1 MAPGGGFPLSDPKPA
16 LGDAG
21 RTPLAYSRFE
31 AEARYANDSSAPA
44 KQLITAEGHFNGGR
58 TGEAIAAAEG
68 AFKEFQTKGNA
79 SASAD
84 ALRLLVAAR
93 QLKAYLSDDEE
104 ERKDSPE
111 AVLLE
116 ELDKCK
122 SLGDNRAEA
131 VLQLS
136 LCELL
141 ATGTAETGWWPGRT
155 SRDRAIE
162 AATRAIELF
171 QAASETKMAAL
182 AKVENAFLLC
192 KGSAPKAALQ
202 TATEAYE
209 LFERLEDKQGMGRAL
224 HAMAQSYTMSADFE
238 EAVNKGLEALSMI
251 RAGKDKRA
259 EVLILEALAQWSLTQ
274 GKPQKALVVAKE
286 ALALRR
292 DLGCAPLEEARSLLL
307 VVETQAG
314 VKRVRRGLK
323 AAEEGLSELKK
334 AGERASAY
342 GYVVVAMAQLRRDHP
357 ELSLTAAD
365 EAVDIARELGDKRLE
380 MCVHNVLTEINVNLQ
395 NKSDALESAEEA
407 AIIAQELQ
415 DPKAEA
421 DAECALVTLLMRS
434 KLDRHGLNKAVQSA
448 KAASDLYRKASH
460 KVGEGTALVHRAS
473 ILGLDNS
480 SSDEM
485 LQAATEAYDIFDEE
499 EHIAGQSAALT
510 HVAEA
515 QLQKEAFEEALQ
527 AAKDRRALWKGLG
540 NKKEEGDAIVQ
551 QARIYLASKDWESA
565 ERHATEAQK
574 LFQAIGE
581 KAAESVA
588 CTHVAQA
595 ALRIMMGEA
604 DGETEEALGSQTYRV
619 AAEKAMRAAN
629 DAITACR
636 NLGSKQLR
644 AGALFWRAQVLGFRG
659 RLDEATRV
667 VLDAESC
674 FESIGAGSGM
684 IQCRVLAADC
694 QAGLKA
700 WDSAKQ
706 LANGAIQLAGQI
718 NDREAEKSAKECLDR
733 VDKAEKKSKELP
745 AAPVQA
751 AIAQAASPEA
761 GQAAPVQVASAA
773 PAVPEV
779 KSLDPVLATKRLMNI
794 VKDVV
799 AADDEIAA
807 DSPLMEAGMDS
818 LSSVQLVTEVS
829 KEFQMTL
836 SPSLVF
842 DFPTVAAMVSHLVE
856 ESSA

>member
-1 MAPGGGFPLSDPKPA
+1 MPLLDAKPA
-16 LGDAG
+16 LGASG
-21 RTPLAYSRFE
+21 RSPLAYSRSE
-31 AEARYANDSSAPA
+31 AQKRYADDSSDAA
-44 KQLITAEGHFNGGR
+44 K
-58 TGEAIAAAEG
+58 
-68 AFKEFQTKGNA
+68 K
-79 SASAD
+79 
-84 ALRLLVAAR
+84 LVAAESLFNSGKAAEAITSAQEAHSQFSDKGNLAAAADAMR
-93 QLKAYLSDDEE
+93 LLSAAQQLKAYLSDDEE
-104 ERKDSPE
+104 ERKISPE
-111 AVLLE
+111 ADLLE
-116 ELDKCK
+116 ELEKCK
-122 SLGDNRAEA
+122 AAGEKRAEA
-131 VLQLS
+131 CCQLA

-141 ATGTAETGWWPGRT
+141 ASGTAATGWCPGRT
-155 SRDRAIE
+155 SRDKALE
-162 AATRAIELF
+162 AASQAVDLF
-171 QAASETKMAAL
+171 QASSDTKMAAT
-182 AKVENAFLLC
+182 AKVETAFLLC
-192 KGSAPKAALQ
+192 RGASPKLAYQAG
-202 TATEAYE
+202 TEAYE

-224 HAMAQSYTMSADFE
+224 HAMAESSSVFDDYE
-238 EAVNKGLEALSMI
+238 EASKKGLEALAAI
-251 RAGKDKRA
+251 REAKDRRA
-259 EVLILEALAQWSLTQ
+259 EVLILEALVRWGLAQ
-274 GKPQKALVVAKE
+274 GKPQKSLVMAKDALG
-286 ALALRR
+286 LRR
-292 DLGCAPLEEARSLLL
+292 DLGCAPLEEARALLL

-323 AAEEGLSELKK
+323 AAEEGLAELKK
-334 AGERASAY
+334 GGDRACAY
-342 GYVVVAMAQLRRDHP
+342 GYVVVAVAQLRRDHP

-365 EAVDIARELGDKRLE
+365 EAVDIAREIGDKRLE

-415 DPKAEA
+415 DPKEEA
-421 DAECALVTLLMRS
+421 DAECSLVSLLMRS
-434 KLDRHGLNKAVQSA
+434 KLDRHGLNKALQSA
-448 KAASDLYRKASH
+448 KAAADLYRKAGH
-460 KVGEGTALVHRAS
+460 RMGEATALVHRAT
-473 ILGLDNS
+473 ILGMDNS

-499 EHIAGQSAALT
+499 ESITGQSAALT

-515 QLQKEAFEEALQ
+515 QLQKESYEEALQ
-527 AAKDRRALWKGLG
+527 AAKDRRALWKALG
-540 NKKEEGDAIVQ
+540 NKKEEGDAIIQ
-551 QARIYLASKDWESA
+551 QARILLSSKDWESA
-565 ERHATEAQK
+565 ERLATEAQK
-574 LFQAIGE
+574 MFQAAGE

-588 CTHVAQA
+588 CTHLAQA
-595 ALRIMMGEA
+595 SLRIMMNEA
-604 DGETEEALGSQTYRV
+604 EGETEEALGSQTYRV

-636 NLGSKQLR
+636 HLGSKQLR

-659 RLDEATRV
+659 RLAEATRV

-694 QAGLKA
+694 QVGLQA
-700 WDSAKQ
+700 WEDAKQ

-751 AIAQAASPEA
+751 AIAQAAPEG
-761 GQAAPVQVASAA
+761 GQAAPAQVASAA
-773 PAVPEV
+773 PAAPEV
-779 KSLDPVLATKRLMNI
+779 KSLDPVYATKRLMNI

-856 ESSA
+856 ESSG